1 VLQAMFL
8 TKLKVAAALVLAVT
22 VLAAG
27 AGLLGRRALAVNQAE
42 ANKEATAGP
51 AKPANDREL
60 IQGTWKLIVLEF
72 QGRELTKEERSRAAR
87 VVLKPDKLLLETSEG
102 LTLESDYRLDPL
114 QKTIDVIPREGGE
127 MEKGKTFSGIY
138 LLDGDRLK
146 ICLGSPEQKR
156 PGEFSTKDGKGY
168 MLYVLQREPAVK
180 GEGDL
185 KEQLQ

>member
-1 VLQAMFL
+1 
-8 TKLKVAAALVLAVT
+8 
-22 VLAAG
+22 
-27 AGLLGRRALAVNQAE
+27 
-42 ANKEATAGP
+42 
-51 AKPANDREL
+51 
-60 IQGTWKLIVLEF
+60 
-72 QGRELTKEERSRAAR
+72 KEERSRAAR

-185 KEQLQ
+185 KEQLQQTEAEKQRLLKENLKLKLENEKLRAENELLKLEKHKAKGPAKEKPD